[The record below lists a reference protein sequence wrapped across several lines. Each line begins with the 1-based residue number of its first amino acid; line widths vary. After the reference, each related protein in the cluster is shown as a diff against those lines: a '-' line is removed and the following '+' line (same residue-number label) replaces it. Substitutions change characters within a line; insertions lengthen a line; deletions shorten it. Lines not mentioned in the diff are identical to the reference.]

1 MNVDITKIL
10 LDIFIAV
17 PLIWGAYQGYAK
29 GILAELVGTIHFA
42 IAFGLSF
49 YMVTLL
55 FKIAHYYIFAFE
67 DKLFPE
73 LAFACSV
80 IGAFGLLS
88 TAGKYLKT
96 EIEFDFPGAWDNVIG
111 AMFGVLKYSLVVSF
125 FFWFTT
131 GFGDFRGSVKTDS
144 FLFGIV
150 ENVCYQLLGM
160 SGHQEL
166 SDAITNIILN
176 P

>member
-1 MNVDITKIL
+1 MNVDITKVL
-10 LDIFIAV
+10 LDIFLAV

-55 FKIAHYYIFAFE
+55 FKIAHYYIFKFNME
-67 DKLFPE
+67 LFPE

-80 IGAFGLLS
+80 MGAFALLS

-111 AMFGVLKYSLVVSF
+111 AMFGILKYSLVISF
-125 FFWFTT
+125 FLWFTT
-131 GFGDFRGSVKTDS
+131 GFGSFQNTVKETS
-144 FLFGIV
+144 ILYGIV

-160 SGHQEL
+160 NDHQEL
-166 SDAITNIILN
+166 SKSITSIILE
-176 P
+176 